1 MDQVLQELER
11 HGFQAR
17 IVSASRLPELEEAI
31 VSRRDRGEFSQNFY
45 RERLSY
51 FRFNPPESLPGAR
64 SIIVAAFL
72 QPKTRVLLHLDGKP
86 IPVDIPPTYLYYPD
100 SFAENIL
107 QGILKPV
114 GYRLARTALPLKL
127 LAVRSGLATYGRNN
141 ISYVPGMGSY
151 HRLMAFYSDYPAA
164 DDSWLTARLMNS
176 CAQCWACLRN
186 CPTGAIAEDRFLL
199 NAERC
204 LTYLNEKPGDFP
216 GFVHP
221 SFHNALVGCF
231 HCQDVCPENRPFR
244 HRVEPGEEFSEEESR
259 LLLRYEAAGNLP
271 ASIRRR
277 LENMDL
283 MDYIGFLPRNLRAVI
298 AASSSGFCD
307 REK

>member
-1 MDQVLQELER
+1 MDQVLQRLER

-17 IVSASRLPELEEAI
+17 IVSISRLPELEEAI
-31 VSRRDRGEFSQNFY
+31 VSRRDRGEFSQIFY

-51 FRFNPPESLPGAR
+51 FRFNPPEFLPGTC
-64 SIIVAAFL
+64 SIIVAAFP
-72 QPKTRVLLHLDGKP
+72 QPKTRVQLHLNGKP
-86 IPVDIPPTYLYYPD
+86 IPVDIPPTYLHYPD

-107 QGILKPV
+107 HGILKPM

-127 LAVRSGLATYGRNN
+127 LAARSGLANYGRNN

-151 HRLMAFYSDYPAA
+151 HRLMAFYSDYPAVEEA
-164 DDSWLTARLMNS
+164 WQTATLMDK
-176 CAQCWACLRN
+176 CARCWACLRH
-186 CPTGAIAEDRFLL
+186 CPTGAIATDRFLL

-216 GFVHP
+216 DFVDP
-221 SFHNALVGCF
+221 SFHNALVGCLQ
-231 HCQDVCPENRPFR
+231 CQDVCPENMPFR

-259 LLLRYEAAGNLP
+259 LLLRYEAAGSLP
-271 ASIRRR
+271 AAIRRR

-283 MDYIGFLPRNLRAVI
+283 MDYVEFLPRNLRAVI